1 MERPKH
7 KPLQAL
13 GISWLLVVWTAAA
26 ASGQTHPTFRPDYD
40 YFDRD
45 GRRQGPKGWTV
56 LAGVSGL
63 QATPRSAETTWVRA
77 GLASDGTLTA
87 PDTVYTGDW
96 RFRGTS
102 GMSLGLGRWRVLPEQ
117 GLVDRTGWLA
127 SIGNQGVQELFTG
140 LSEDSLGVLQPDT
153 AVHTGQTFNLRFQ
166 VHASRAFAL
175 SRDVYIDV
183 RTGAGVHHDFDPSA
197 RGVDS
202 LFVGLTPLPRTR
214 VGLDVGV
221 GIGVRMWSGRHL
233 RLMVNTR
240 AVQLNAGS
248 VSGRSS
254 SFDWMAGTY
263 RPWSIQLCLD
273 LQQPRPA
280 TRCGETSGSVH
291 QPGRNL
297 FGPVM
302 RKRYRWSN

>member
-1 MERPKH
+1 MKGWLVTLGMGVLLVWVSTAP
-7 KPLQAL
+7 AL
-13 GISWLLVVWTAAA
+13 GQI
-26 ASGQTHPTFRPDYD
+26 RDDIRIDYD

-63 QATPRSAETTWVRA
+63 QATPRSAETAWVRA
-77 GLASDGTLTA
+77 GLASDGTLSS
-87 PDTVYTGDW
+87 PDTVYAGEW
-96 RFRGTS
+96 RFRGRPD
-102 GMSLGLGRWRVLPEQ
+102 MCLGVGRWKVLPEQ
-117 GLVDRTGWLA
+117 GLIDRTGWLLTV
-127 SIGNQGVQELFTG
+127 GNQGAEEYFEG

-153 AVHTGQTFNLRFQ
+153 AIHAGQAFNLRFQ
-166 VHASRAFAL
+166 VHASRAFTL
-175 SRDVYIDV
+175 SRDVYLDV
-183 RTGAGVHHDFDPSA
+183 RTGLGLHHDFDPSV
-197 RGVDS
+197 RGIDS
-202 LFVGLTPLPRTR
+202 AFVGLAPLARTR
-214 VGLDVGV
+214 IGLDIGVGV
-221 GIGVRMWSGRHL
+221 GIRMWSGRHL
-233 RLMVNTR
+233 RIMVGTR
-240 AVQLNAGS
+240 AAQLNARS
-248 VSGRSS
+248 STGRSS

-280 TRCGETSGSVH
+280 TRCGETTGSVH